1 MLYISLEIQ
10 IERSVFGNMFNEF
23 PLKKVLGQQK
33 FKKILCSQAQ
43 IHSRF
48 LFVYLTCSFSA
59 SFWCR
64 IRRNARIYNL
74 CTWLC
79 LCLRHNGIIRNLLYR
94 YDFFPSLNKSLHT
107 GPSPLPR
114 EVEESSSLSGRLR
127 PRP

>member
-33 FKKILCSQAQ
+33 FKKILCSQDQ
-43 IHSRF
+43 IHSRL

-64 IRRNARIYNL
+64 IPKKCAHLQSMYMAVFVFA
-74 CTWLC
+74 T
-79 LCLRHNGIIRNLLYR
+79 
-94 YDFFPSLNKSLHT
+94 
-107 GPSPLPR
+107 
-114 EVEESSSLSGRLR
+114 
-127 PRP
+127 

>member
-48 LFVYLTCSFSA
+48 LFVSFSA

-64 IRRNARIYNL
+64 IPKKCAHLQSMYMAVFVFA
-74 CTWLC
+74 T
-79 LCLRHNGIIRNLLYR
+79 
-94 YDFFPSLNKSLHT
+94 
-107 GPSPLPR
+107 
-114 EVEESSSLSGRLR
+114 
-127 PRP
+127 